1 MSAAEHRQIDGVDM
15 WVQHLP
21 DLHLFWAWVNG
32 RTEFVTWPDAD
43 HPQAPVDRAGLVAE
57 RLFELVA
64 RAKAAA

>member
-43 HPQAPVDRAGLVAE
+43 HPQAPR
-57 RLFELVA
+57 
-64 RAKAAA
+64 